1 MVKCVS
7 LDIYG
12 LEGPTAVKK
21 YSSSDINGSIISLDT
36 YGLEEKVVI
45 YINFMG
51 PSAAE
56 KYSSTDRNG

>member
-1 MVKCVS
+1 MVWRVPS
-7 LDIYG
+7 
-12 LEGPTAVKK
+12 AVEK
-21 YSSSDINGSIISLDT
+21 YSCTDVNGSIISLDT

-56 KYSSTDRNG
+56 KYSSTDPNG